1 MGGVVIIKNRAEDG
15 KEKGEL
21 LNCVYIS

>member
-1 MGGVVIIKNRAEDG
+1 MGGVVNIQNRAEDG